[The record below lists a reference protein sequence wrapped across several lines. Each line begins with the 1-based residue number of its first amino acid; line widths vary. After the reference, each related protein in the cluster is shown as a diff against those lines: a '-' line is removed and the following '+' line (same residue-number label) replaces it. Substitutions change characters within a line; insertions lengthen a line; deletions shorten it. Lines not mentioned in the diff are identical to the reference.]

1 MPCQPLTRFYRI
13 WRLHKMRK
21 FTHILFAVFAS
32 VFCLPAGAI
41 DLSLDDAVAK
51 ILTESQD
58 IKKADANIKKAKA
71 TLDAANAN
79 RWFKLEG
86 AATYMNMVD
95 VSRPFS
101 GSMNV
106 NLPPQLGGLVGQLMN
121 AGGPV
126 AQIEMPDNIFMA
138 GLTFT
143 QPIYTFGKI
152 GNAVESVRSAIKMSE
167 TSRELVRREVKYSA
181 VDLYWTAK
189 MTDEIVKLSEQD
201 LKSAR
206 DARRNL
212 TSAGRAS
219 RGNLVKI
226 ESDIATKEIQL
237 SDAQFN
243 RATAHRML
251 KILAGIDV
259 DEELNLTT
267 EFPNEFA
274 ELNAGKLTNTP
285 EWDILNQQIRM
296 YEKLARSKRDGALPT
311 LAATASYN
319 YASVANSADTLFDK
333 KGNQSAYWGLAL
345 QMPIFSGGIN
355 RANAMQ
361 EAMNAESARQDL
373 DKSKKI
379 TTEKYNTAIQ
389 QYDHLRGNLAT
400 LQNARDL
407 AAKAYDFSRQR
418 FIAGQTSAIE
428 LAEVSS
434 GLYQLDMAL
443 LNSKY
448 KILMAAESVKK
459 LGE

>member
-1 MPCQPLTRFYRI
+1 
-13 WRLHKMRK
+13 MRK
-21 FTHILFAVFAS
+21 FAHVVFAIFAMM
-32 VFCLPAGAI
+32 FCLPANAM
-41 DLSLDDAVAK
+41 DLSLDEAVQK
-51 ILTESQD
+51 ILAESQD

-71 TLDAANAN
+71 SLDAANSN
-79 RWFKLEG
+79 RWMQIEG
-86 AATYMNMVD
+86 SASYMNMVD
-95 VSRPFS
+95 VARPFS
-101 GSMNV
+101 GSMNMQ
-106 NLPPQLGGLVGQLMN
+106 LPPQLGGLVGQLMN
-121 AGGPV
+121 ADEPV
-126 AQIEMPDNIFMA
+126 TEITMPDNIFMA

-167 TSRELVRREVKYSA
+167 SSREMVRREVKYSA

-201 LKSAR
+201 LRAAR

-226 ESDIATKEIQL
+226 ESDIATKEINL
-237 SDAQFN
+237 SDAKFN
-243 RATAHRML
+243 RDTAHRML

-259 DEELNLTT
+259 DMEINLTT
-267 EFPNEFA
+267 EFPDSFA

-296 YEKLARSKRDGALPT
+296 YEKSARSKRDGALPT

-319 YASVANSADTLFDK
+319 YSSIGSSVDDLFDK

-345 QMPIFSGGIN
+345 QMPIFSGGVN
-355 RANAMQ
+355 RANATV
-361 EAMNAESARQDL
+361 EAMNAEAARQDL

-379 TTEKYNTAIQ
+379 TTEKYYTAIQ
-389 QYDHLRGNLAT
+389 QYNHLRGNLST
-400 LQNARDL
+400 LKNARDL

-418 FIAGQTSAIE
+418 FIAGQTTAIE
-428 LAEVSS
+428 LADVSS